1 MFYDVNNPNLF
12 CKDIFKLLKPNG
24 IWILELSYFPLLLKN
39 LTYDQICHE
48 HVSYYTLSVFKDL
61 AEKNNFKI
69 INISLNE
76 INGGS
81 IQIICTKLSSKIKVQ
96 NKSLITSILKDENK
110 IKIKSFENFN
120 KKEYYI

>member
-1 MFYDVNNPNLF
+1 MKRNAHQKFDLISSFAMFFYDVNNPNLF

-61 AEKNNFKI
+61 AEKK
-69 INISLNE
+69 
-76 INGGS
+76 
-81 IQIICTKLSSKIKVQ
+81 
-96 NKSLITSILKDENK
+96 
-110 IKIKSFENFN
+110 
-120 KKEYYI
+120 